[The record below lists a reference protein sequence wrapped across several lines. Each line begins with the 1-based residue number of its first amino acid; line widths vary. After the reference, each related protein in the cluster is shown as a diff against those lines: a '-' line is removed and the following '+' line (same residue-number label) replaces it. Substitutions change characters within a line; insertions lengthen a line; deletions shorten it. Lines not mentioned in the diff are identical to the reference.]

1 MITYGL
7 HASEFGHLQLKTEW
21 KLNRAQSKFDI
32 ECPKCAHWNDK
43 SSYVG
48 YWTIQCWGSI
58 MAMAEP
64 QHMLSR
70 FLGLRFWNSAE
81 ILRETMR
88 CTFKKMGMAQNYT
101 VSLQKNGWFQIFRK
115 TKTIAFGRSKSTPHL
130 PLFYSLKIRRIRR
143 IVKLRTYRGRLFFL
157 EKSGN
162 NMIFWMVN
170 GVWWL
175 MMVNAATRKPR
186 ISTFL
191 KMSRTYECYTT
202 WVCLRI
208 GYTSTMLYP
217 QKNRYVHGENDD
229 NPFDLGAY
237 VWHVWGK
244 TWVR

>member
-1 MITYGL
+1 
-7 HASEFGHLQLKTEW
+7 
-21 KLNRAQSKFDI
+21 
-32 ECPKCAHWNDK
+32 
-43 SSYVG
+43 
-48 YWTIQCWGSI
+48 
-58 MAMAEP
+58 
-64 QHMLSR
+64 
-70 FLGLRFWNSAE
+70 
-81 ILRETMR
+81 
-88 CTFKKMGMAQNYT
+88 
-101 VSLQKNGWFQIFRK
+101 
-115 TKTIAFGRSKSTPHL
+115 
-130 PLFYSLKIRRIRR
+130 
-143 IVKLRTYRGRLFFL
+143 LFFL